1 MKKYFKLM
9 RIHHYLK
16 NGLIFLPLVFGG
28 LLFDIELL
36 TKAVLGFIVFS
47 FLASTIYII
56 NDIFDVEKDRQH
68 STKCNRPIA
77 SGAVSIKKAWIL
89 AGGLLIVSGII
100 TYFSFP
106 FSIYTY
112 MLLVGYVIL
121 NFAYSM
127 GLKNVPL
134 VDIIILVSGYLIRVL
149 FGSAI
154 TGIAVSSWLY
164 LLVIT
169 ISFYLGL
176 GKRRNEIV
184 KQNGETR
191 KVLKYYNYNF
201 LDKNMYMF
209 LTLAI
214 VFYSLW
220 ALDVVTIAKFS
231 AGLLWTIP
239 VVMLIV
245 MKYNLQLEGNSSG
258 DPIEVL
264 LGDKILMALVAL
276 YIAIVY
282 FIIY

>member
-1 MKKYFKLM
+1 M
-9 RIHHYLK
+9 RVHHYLK

-28 LLFDIELL
+28 HLFDIDLL
-36 TKAVLGFIVFS
+36 LKTMLGFIVFS
-47 FLASTIYII
+47 FLASTIYIV

-89 AGGLLIVSGII
+89 AIGLLILSGII
-100 TYFSFP
+100 TYLSFP
-106 FSIYTY
+106 INIYTY
-112 MLLVGYVIL
+112 ALLAGYVIL

-220 ALDVVTIAKFS
+220 ALDAVTIAKFS

>member
-1 MKKYFKLM
+1 LKKYLKLM

-28 LLFDIELL
+28 QLFDIELF
-36 TKAVLGFIVFS
+36 TKTVLGFIVFS
-47 FLASTIYII
+47 FLASTIYIV

-89 AGGLLIVSGII
+89 AISLLIVSVII
-100 TYFSFP
+100 TYFNLP
-106 FSIYTY
+106 FNIYTY
-112 MLLVGYVIL
+112 ALLAGYVVL
-121 NFAYSM
+121 NFAYSL

-134 VDIIILVSGYLIRVL
+134 IDIIILVSGYLIRVL

-154 TGIAVSSWLY
+154 TGIAVSNWLY

-176 GKRRNEIV
+176 GKRRNEFV
-184 KQNGETR
+184 KQSGDTR

-220 ALDVVTIAKFS
+220 ALDSVTIAKFS

-245 MKYNLQLEGNSSG
+245 MKYNLQLEGNSNG

-282 FIIY
+282 VIIY

>member
-1 MKKYFKLM
+1 M
-9 RIHHYLK
+9 RVHHYLK

-28 LLFDIELL
+28 HLFDIDLFL
-36 TKAVLGFIVFS
+36 KAVLGFVVFS
-47 FLASTIYII
+47 FLASTIYIV
-56 NDIFDVEKDRQH
+56 NDIFDAEKDRQH

-77 SGAVSIKKAWIL
+77 SGEVSIKNAWIL
-89 AGGLLIVSGII
+89 AITLLILSGII
-100 TYFSFP
+100 TYLSFP
-106 FSIYTY
+106 INVYTY
-112 MLLVGYVIL
+112 ALLAGYVIL

-134 VDIIILVSGYLIRVL
+134 IDIIILVSGYLIRVL
-149 FGSAI
+149 FGAAI

-184 KQNGETR
+184 NQNGETR

-209 LTLAI
+209 LSLAI

-220 ALDVVTIAKFS
+220 ALDAITIAKFS
-231 AGLLWTIP
+231 SGLLWTIP

-264 LGDKILMALVAL
+264 LGDKILMVLVAL
-276 YIAIVY
+276 YIVMAY
-282 FIIY
+282 FVIY

>member
-1 MKKYFKLM
+1 M